1 MVGRAIRL
9 LGVGCVACATASGP
23 LVRSAPPP
31 SDQERFCAWFG
42 DEEGGVL
49 YFGESAFWSAHDAAN
64 RNPVADAAV
73 PGPSQIGRF
82 DLGRE
87 EMLPALAV
95 ADGGERSGTWDVLV
109 VGGRVYFTSLYDRA
123 GYVEIATGRVQRFG
137 PESVGLNELAAG
149 PGGRI
154 LATRY
159 FGGETK
165 TGSVV
170 VLDPEGRIET
180 ELPLV
185 RTPGVLPA
193 AKSLAWDPARD
204 EIWVNT
210 DLFAEAGPGV
220 GHDVRVLDRAGNEL
234 LRFEDPEVQFMVFAA
249 DGTGWLA
256 ERSGAV
262 LAVRHLPPD
271 ETRRP
276 PEGGTRIPVDDRF
289 PRELDFVQDV
299 TLAPDGSALATR
311 WGGWLHRVWPDGR
324 VASQLLPVPVPDGL
338 YYTGV
343 VDDDRVCATLCA
355 DVSVACVDH
364 GDSASDRPKPP
375 ATR

>member
-1 MVGRAIRL
+1 V
-9 LGVGCVACATASGP
+9 
-23 LVRSAPPP
+23 VRTAPPP
-31 SDQERFCAWFG
+31 SDEERFCAWFG
-42 DEEGGVL
+42 DEDGGIL
-49 YFGESAFWSAHDAAN
+49 YFGESAFWSAHDAAGG
-64 RNPVADAAV
+64 NPMADSGV
-73 PGPSQIGRF
+73 PGPSQVGRF

-109 VGGRVYFTSLYDRA
+109 AGGRVYFTSLYDPA
-123 GYVEIATGRVQRFG
+123 GYVEVATGRVQRFG
-137 PESVGLNELAAG
+137 PESVGLNELALG

-159 FGGETK
+159 FDEKTK
-165 TGSVV
+165 AGSVA

-185 RTPGVLPA
+185 RSPGQRPA
-193 AKSLAWDPARD
+193 AKSLAYDPGRE

-220 GHDVRVLDRAGNEL
+220 GHDVRVLDRAGREL
-234 LRFEDPEVQFMVFAA
+234 LRFEEPEVQFMVFAA

-256 ERSGAV
+256 ERSGAD
-262 LAVRHLPPD
+262 LALRHLPPD

-276 PEGGTRIPVDDRF
+276 PEGGARILVDDRF

-299 TLAPDGSALATR
+299 TLAPDGSALAAR

-343 VDDDRVCATLCA
+343 VHEGRACATLCA
-355 DVSVACVDH
+355 DVSVACADAA
-364 GDSASDRPKPP
+364 GSGSDRPKPP